1 MKELI
6 IVDRIDFLLQNLE
19 RVNLLLYVDQIY

>member
-6 IVDRIDFLLQNLE
+6 IVDRIDFLGGLNYLID
-19 RVNLLLYVDQIY
+19 YIIF